1 MISKEEILNYLR
13 EQKPI
18 LEKEFQVTKIGLFGS
33 YARDEQQE
41 DSDIDLLIEFQP
53 NTEDLY
59 DKKEKIRLIVR
70 TRFGREVDLAREK
83 YLKPYYKKQ
92 ILRSAIYA

>member
-1 MISKEEILNYLR
+1 MVTKEEILIYLR

-18 LEKEFQVTKIGLFGS
+18 LEKEYRVSKIGVFGS
-33 YARDEQQE
+33 YARDEQTE
-41 DSDIDLLIEFQP
+41 ESDIDLLIEFLP
-53 NTEDLY
+53 DTEDLSE
-59 DKKEKIRLIVR
+59 KKEKIKLIVR
-70 TRFGREVDLAREK
+70 TKFGRDVDLAREK